1 MNIILAVAAGITIL
15 GLLAVIIVKS
25 TGIKA
30 SPFLVF
36 AIVDI
41 VIGLIILGFAIYDY
55 KTAVGEFAGIFGEL
69 ALVFGEPVVAI
80 ILIIDIVVWR
90 VDKKKRQG

>member
-41 VIGLIILGFAIYDY
+41 VIGLIILGFAVYDF
-55 KTAVGEFAGIFGEL
+55 KSAVGEFAGILGEL
-69 ALVFGEPVVAI
+69 ALVIGEPVVAI

>member
-1 MNIILAVAAGITIL
+1 MNIILVVAAGITIL

-41 VIGLIILGFAIYDY
+41 VIGLIILGFAVYDY
-55 KTAVGEFAGIFGEL
+55 KTAVGEFAGILGEL
-69 ALVFGEPVVAI
+69 ALIIGEPIVAV

-90 VDKKKRQG
+90 VDKKKK